1 MTKEEEDDDDE
12 EIIIER
18 LQRERER
25 RKMNVE
31 RLDEKEEDKEDSFLS
46 DEEKNENRQKRR
58 LKSFT
63 MPANATKDFIFQS
76 GRRRRS
82 GGRGRRIT
90 LIEKSLAPRRK
101 FQIEKTNTKKDG
113 FRDNSRRNDEKAF

>member
-1 MTKEEEDDDDE
+1 MSTRKKKTKK
-12 EIIIER
+12 I
-18 LQRERER
+18 L
-25 RKMNVE
+25 
-31 RLDEKEEDKEDSFLS
+31 LS
-46 DEEKNENRQKRR
+46 SDDEEKNDDTNKKNNRQKRR

-76 GRRRRS
+76 GGKEKTIRKRKRKKNYF
-82 GGRGRRIT
+82 
-90 LIEKSLAPRRK
+90 IEKSLAPRRK

>member
-1 MTKEEEDDDDE
+1 MIHTK
-12 EIIIER
+12 
-18 LQRERER
+18 
-25 RKMNVE
+25 N
-31 RLDEKEEDKEDSFLS
+31 
-46 DEEKNENRQKRR
+46 NRQKRR

-76 GRRRRS
+76 GGKEKTIRKRKRKKNYS
-82 GGRGRRIT
+82 
-90 LIEKSLAPRRK
+90 IEKSLAPRRK